1 MKTTRWGYVYDGAE
15 RTLHGGYDDLLA
27 FLEFITHAFIIKMSA
42 NNCVNKF
49 RRSNTSLSETKDEP
63 EIPLRNSQKI
73 TTNKNLHPGDKGQTS
88 LINSESICK
97 SDKLLAALGSI
108 EELSAYIGIIKACHF
123 SGTESK
129 GLFHCAHLT
138 QVQECLQNITLSL
151 GTSKKVNARF
161 ENSRFASAEKHI
173 GDLEREIE
181 RLASEMGLNLSTKP
195 IVVSP
200 GHSPL
205 EAQLLYSRA
214 ICRRAER
221 QVCSCKNPSLGIVVE
236 ESVQKYLNRLGDY
249 LLYLALKK

>member
-1 MKTTRWGYVYDGAE
+1 
-15 RTLHGGYDDLLA
+15 
-27 FLEFITHAFIIKMSA
+27 MSA

-49 RRSNTSLSETKDEP
+49 RRSNTASQDFRVKSDSKIGMDDTQGSMKFNDFGTTKQV
-63 EIPLRNSQKI
+63 SQKKGQ
-73 TTNKNLHPGDKGQTS
+73 NFPGDKGQTV
-88 LINSESICK
+88 LFNGESICK
-97 SDKLLAALGSI
+97 SDKLLAALGSL
-108 EELSAYIGIIKACHF
+108 EELSAYIGVIKACHF

-181 RLASEMGLNLSTKP
+181 RLTAEMNLSSQPKP
-195 IVVSP
+195 IVISP
-200 GHSPL
+200 GHSQL

-221 QVCSCKNPSLGIVVE
+221 QVCSCKNPSLGIIVE